1 MMGNMTIF
9 IGFLGM
15 ISSLGLLAAYMS
27 TKWDD

>member
-1 MMGNMTIF
+1 MGNMTIF
-9 IGFLGM
+9 VGFLGI

>member
-1 MMGNMTIF
+1 MTIF
-9 IGFLGM
+9 MGFLAM

>member
-1 MMGNMTIF
+1 MTVF
-9 IGFLGM
+9 VGFLSI

>member
-1 MMGNMTIF
+1 
-9 IGFLGM
+9 M

>member
-1 MMGNMTIF
+1 MTVF
-9 IGFLGM
+9 VGFLAI

>member
-1 MMGNMTIF
+1 MGNMTIF
-9 IGFLGM
+9 MGFTAM

>member
-1 MMGNMTIF
+1 MGNMTI
-9 IGFLGM
+9 LWDSAM

>member
-1 MMGNMTIF
+1 MTFF
-9 IGFLGM
+9 IGFLGF

>member
-1 MMGNMTIF
+1 MTIF
-9 IGFLGM
+9 MGFLAV

>member
-1 MMGNMTIF
+1 MTIF
-9 IGFLGM
+9 VGFLSV

>member
-1 MMGNMTIF
+1 MTIF

>member
-1 MMGNMTIF
+1 MENMTFF
-9 IGFLGM
+9 IGFLGF

>member
-1 MMGNMTIF
+1 MGNMTIF
-9 IGFLGM
+9 MGFPAM

>member
-1 MMGNMTIF
+1 MGNMTIF

>member
-1 MMGNMTIF
+1 MGNMIIF
-9 IGFLGM
+9 VGFLSI

>member
-1 MMGNMTIF
+1 MGNMTVF
-9 IGFLGM
+9 VGFLAI

>member
-1 MMGNMTIF
+1 MTIF
-9 IGFLGM
+9 IGFLAM